1 MCDACACKVPRK
13 GVYAE
18 LKDCRLQEE
27 GGKVLEV
34 DWWWWWWWG
43 RVNQLTVLCWL
54 GLFIQVC
61 YLQALGNLQSLLQLF
76 ALLLLQ

>member
-27 GGKVLEV
+27 GGKVFEV
-34 DWWWWWWWG
+34 DWWWWWG
-43 RVNQLTVLCWL
+43 SRVNQLTVLAWFIC
-54 GLFIQVC
+54 LFY